1 MTADAGTARPG
12 PQSGPDLAALTGV
25 RSGKRSYYRA
35 YVRSDERLQRAVRA
49 MDAISRGVVRTLE
62 GPRGLLEQVVTAAAA
77 HLDAEWTLLAL
88 ADGRL
93 LGARPRF
100 LVLGREGGPV
110 DDDPELPGLV
120 RRELGAI
127 RAGLAARSRDDSR
140 WIRVPMM
147 LDGQAIG
154 CLAGFHGLESDPEP
168 GDLAVLRILANQAA
182 VSLHTSEEYQAGLA
196 MRRRAQQLYDQAT
209 AQARDLEARTTELQA
224 AERRLVLAHQR
235 ELIDAERHRIA
246 RELHD
251 SVTQYVLSAGMA
263 VEVARGEAEALVDGG
278 GAIQDRLRVAK
289 GLTQEAVDQ
298 LRRAIYALHR
308 AHSDTL
314 SPLPELLRE
323 VAEHHRPQ
331 LDVQVRVT
339 GTVTPLPADAD
350 HEIARAVGEA
360 LFNVALHAGATRAVV
375 RLSYAPDRLLVSVS
389 DDGCGDPADLG
400 RRLRL
405 EGGQPVDGRHRG
417 LANIESRITEL
428 GGTLAFRRAR
438 IGGIRVEL
446 RVPLPLPAGRPG
458 LIDKLT
464 ERHRQ
469 ETA

>member
-1 MTADAGTARPG
+1 
-12 PQSGPDLAALTGV
+12 
-25 RSGKRSYYRA
+25 
-35 YVRSDERLQRAVRA
+35 

-62 GPRGLLEQVVTAAAA
+62 SPRDLLEQVVGAAAA
-77 HLDAEWTLLAL
+77 YLDTEWTLLAL
-88 ADGRL
+88 ADGCL
-93 LGARPRF
+93 LDARPRF
-100 LVLGREGGPV
+100 LALGRDAACVE
-110 DDDPELPGLV
+110 DERELPDQV

-127 RAGLAARSRDDSR
+127 RAGLATHDPDERR

-154 CLAGFHGLESDPEP
+154 GLAGLRGPAGDPEP

-182 VSLHTSEEYQAGLA
+182 VSLHTCEEYQAGLA
-196 MRRRAQQLYDQAT
+196 MRRRAHELHDQAT
-209 AQARDLEARTTELQA
+209 AQARDLEARTSELRA

-251 SVTQYVLSAGMA
+251 SVMQYVLSAGMA
-263 VEVARGEAEALVDGG
+263 VEVARGDAEALADDSGR
-278 GAIQDRLRVAK
+278 IQERLRVARE
-289 GLTQEAVDQ
+289 LTQEAVDQ

-308 AHSDTL
+308 THSDTV
-314 SPLPELLRE
+314 SPLPDLLHE

-331 LDVQVRVT
+331 LDVEVRVT

-360 LFNVALHAGATRAVV
+360 LFNVALHARATRAVV
-375 RLSYAPDRLLVSVS
+375 RLSYTPQRLLVSVS
-389 DDGCGDPADLG
+389 DDGHGDAADLG

-405 EGGQPVDGRHRG
+405 ERGESACDHHRG

-438 IGGIRVEL
+438 IGGLRVEL
-446 RVPLPLPAGRPG
+446 RVPLPLPDGRFGTIGTLPG
-458 LIDKLT
+458 
-464 ERHRQ
+464 ER
-469 ETA
+469 EEMGE